1 MGRFKWYFCTRHR
14 RRAGPWTRSRLLRFV
29 QRPFNLDSIV
39 CISIIWTIM
48 LPATTGISV
57 LPEFLESYTNVP
69 MEPVFVNT
77 NSNITVREGGRA
89 LLPCSIQHLGTK
101 KVSWRFI
108 EEDKYLTIG
117 TMAWSPDDNISVE
130 HVKHSE
136 EHEDWTLVI
145 PKVKKSHAG
154 LYECQLT
161 SVAGYH
167 TNVRLNVVGP
177 PITIPDVTLTGTQ
190 FVERGGQIQ
199 LQCNATG
206 GMQIAEEI
214 DWFKDGNII
223 EGSNFKDYVIF
234 TYRSFEQGAL
244 VSTLQVDRAGNQHAG
259 TYVCRSS
266 DNKLKD
272 IVVQVLVADS
282 SNVKRG
288 TVSSNHSLS
297 TPIHQSNLPII
308 IGLMATYWTIIN

>member
-1 MGRFKWYFCTRHR
+1 MWSFFNEHV
-14 RRAGPWTRSRLLRFV
+14 AWTLADLLGQMSSSVIKRLLTHLRCTS
-29 QRPFNLDSIV
+29 RKGS
-39 CISIIWTIM
+39 
-48 LPATTGISV
+48 GISV

-177 PITIPDVTLTGTQ
+177 PITIP
-190 FVERGGQIQ
+190 
-199 LQCNATG
+199 
-206 GMQIAEEI
+206 
-214 DWFKDGNII
+214 
-223 EGSNFKDYVIF
+223 
-234 TYRSFEQGAL
+234 
-244 VSTLQVDRAGNQHAG
+244 
-259 TYVCRSS
+259 
-266 DNKLKD
+266 
-272 IVVQVLVADS
+272 
-282 SNVKRG
+282 
-288 TVSSNHSLS
+288 
-297 TPIHQSNLPII
+297 
-308 IGLMATYWTIIN
+308 